1 MVRRATQGEPA
12 VEGSSFVC
20 FLGAG
25 GVPLTAEPSVLHGV
39 ETVFELRNGDF
50 PQEST
55 WLGPL
60 TYQVFSLVQRNKP
73 LGWPEE
79 GGTQDPSQSSAG
91 WSLSSPG
98 ILLEAPFPS
107 TERHGV

>member
-1 MVRRATQGEPA
+1 MSVRRATQGEPA
-12 VEGSSFVC
+12 IEGSSFVY
-20 FLGAG
+20 FLGGG
-25 GVPLTAEPSVLHGV
+25 GVLLPAKPSILHGV
-39 ETVFELRNGDF
+39 ETIFEPRNGDF
-50 PQEST
+50 CKSPHDCLAWSSR
-55 WLGPL
+55 LPGI
-60 TYQVFSLVQRNKP
+60 F

-79 GGTQDPSQSSAG
+79 GGTQDPPQSSAR